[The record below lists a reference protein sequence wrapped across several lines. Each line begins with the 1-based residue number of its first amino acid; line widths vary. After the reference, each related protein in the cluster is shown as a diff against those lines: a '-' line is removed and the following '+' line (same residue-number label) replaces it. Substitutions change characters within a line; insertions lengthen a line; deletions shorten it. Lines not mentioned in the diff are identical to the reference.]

1 MENQEAINY
10 LENLE
15 RGMFCTVNIPL
26 YNREKIPITV
36 MYMGKDKD
44 GRYNFADTGIMV
56 MSKEFI
62 EQKSISVEKEFDR
75 EKAMEIHS
83 KIRMQS
89 ARKRNRDKE
98 R

>member
-10 LENLE
+10 LETLE

-44 GRYNFADTGIMV
+44 GRFNFADTGTMV

-62 EQKSISVEKEFDR
+62 EQKAISFEKEFDR

-89 ARKRNRDKE
+89 ARKKNRAKE

>member
-26 YNREKIPITV
+26 YNKEKIPITV
-36 MYMGKDKD
+36 MYIGKDKD
-44 GRYNFADTGIMV
+44 GRYNFADTGIIV
-56 MSKEFI
+56 MSKDFI
-62 EQKSISVEKEFDR
+62 EQKSISVDKEFDR

-89 ARKRNRDKE
+89 ARKKNRVKE

>member
-36 MYMGKDKD
+36 MYIGKDKD

-56 MSKEFI
+56 MSKDFI
-62 EQKSISVEKEFDR
+62 EQKAISVDKEFDR

-83 KIRMQS
+83 KMRMQS
-89 ARKRNRDKE
+89 ARKKNRVKE

>member
-1 MENQEAINY
+1 MENQEAIKY

-26 YNREKIPITV
+26 YNKEKIPITV
-36 MYMGKDKD
+36 MYIGKDKD

-56 MSKEFI
+56 MSKDFI
-62 EQKSISVEKEFDR
+62 EQKAISFEKEFDR

-83 KIRMQS
+83 KIRMQHKKKQKNH
-89 ARKRNRDKE
+89 RE